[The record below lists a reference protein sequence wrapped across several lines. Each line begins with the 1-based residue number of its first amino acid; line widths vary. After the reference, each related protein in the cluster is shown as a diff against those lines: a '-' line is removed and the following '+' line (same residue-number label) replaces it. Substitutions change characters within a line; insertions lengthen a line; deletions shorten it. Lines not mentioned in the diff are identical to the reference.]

1 MAEIQVFLWNTYLR
15 FWKVSKVPFLVSDA
29 SDSAAKR
36 AGVGCNIG
44 TEKNVHPGFYTA
56 PTMIDHQTLYF
67 LLIIFNERLL
77 TEGDIEF
84 QHPCIRGILLSN
96 TPPAMK
102 YLF

>member
-36 AGVGCNIG
+36 AGVG
-44 TEKNVHPGFYTA
+44 A

-77 TEGDIEF
+77 TEGDIKF

-102 YLF
+102 YSFWTE